1 MPQTEPSNANGR
13 LRRWSS
19 LPAAVVLMTLAI
31 CASLAM
37 PTAVS
42 ASETAGPG
50 GRPWRE
56 AALADLQ
63 ALHDLIE
70 QNHPGPVDP
79 RSTAY
84 RQWLQQGL
92 IAARP
97 LAERATGWTS
107 HRLALQFYA
116 NGFRD
121 GHLQVGPASQPGD
134 PALPPWTWPGFLTR
148 LGPDSRTTVATTAPG
163 SPLQVGDELL
173 GCDGLEADQLTRERV
188 DRYWLNADIP
198 HERAL
203 HAWRLFAT
211 RQDDRDVQSNCRF
224 RSGGVVIEHK
234 LQWTSLSDSEF
245 DAYHTRATQ
254 TVQPEPGVRV
264 NGGVT
269 FVSIP
274 SFNEPAERMRA
285 LVGAV
290 RSRRAEILSSPIVVL
305 DVRGNGGGNS
315 GWGETIAEV
324 LWGAKPVKAV
334 INSFDWTTD
343 WRASPLNIRLTRD
356 NAARATA
363 AGMREAASYASR
375 MADRMQAAL
384 DRGEALALVPA
395 PATSPGLPPST
406 RSPFK
411 GRVFLLT
418 DHACASA
425 CLDFADIVLRMPG
438 VEHAGLPTSAD
449 AVYIDNVAQT
459 LPSGHFL
466 LSWGKKVYRNRIR
479 GHNVGYTPR
488 HQWTGGAIQ
497 DAEVAAWLSGLR

>member
-1 MPQTEPSNANGR
+1 MTKTEPSPANCR
-13 LRRWSS
+13 PRRWSA
-19 LPAAVVLMTLAI
+19 LPAALVLTALAI
-31 CASLAM
+31 GAGLAM

-50 GRPWRE
+50 GRTWRE

-84 RQWLQQGL
+84 RQWLRQGL
-92 IAARP
+92 IEARP
-97 LAERATGWTS
+97 LADRATGWTS

-121 GHLQVGPASQPGD
+121 GHLQVEPTSRPGD
-134 PALPPWTWPGFLTR
+134 PAPPPWTWPGFITC
-148 LGPDSRTTVATTAPG
+148 LGPEGRTTVATAAPG
-163 SPLQVGDELL
+163 SPLKVGDELL
-173 GCDGLEADQLTRERV
+173 GCDGVQADQLTRERV
-188 DRYWLNADIP
+188 DRYWLNTDIP
-198 HERAL
+198 HERTL

-211 RQDDRDVQSNCRF
+211 RQDDRDVPQHCRF
-224 RSGGVVIEHK
+224 QSGDTVIEHR
-234 LQWTSLSDSEF
+234 LQWTRLTDTEF
-245 DAYHTRATQ
+245 DAVHTQATHSAR
-254 TVQPEPGVRV
+254 PEPGVRRI
-264 NGGVT
+264 GGTT

-274 SFNEPAERMRA
+274 SFDEPAERMRA
-285 LVGAV
+285 LVSAV
-290 RSRRAEILSSPIVVL
+290 RSRRAEMRSSPVVVL

-315 GWGETIAEV
+315 SWGQAIAEV
-324 LWGAKPVKAV
+324 LWGAEPVRAV
-334 INSFDWTTD
+334 VNSFDWTTD

-363 AGMREAASYASR
+363 AGMREYASYASR
-375 MADRMQAAL
+375 MADLMQAAL
-384 DRGEALALVPA
+384 DGGQALAPAPA
-395 PATSPGLPPST
+395 PATSPGLPPGT

-449 AVYIDNVAQT
+449 AVYIDNVSQT

-466 LSWGKKVYRNRIR
+466 LSWGLKVYRNRIR

-488 HQWTGGAIQ
+488 HQWTGGAMQ
-497 DAEVAAWLSGLR
+497 DADVAAWLIGLR